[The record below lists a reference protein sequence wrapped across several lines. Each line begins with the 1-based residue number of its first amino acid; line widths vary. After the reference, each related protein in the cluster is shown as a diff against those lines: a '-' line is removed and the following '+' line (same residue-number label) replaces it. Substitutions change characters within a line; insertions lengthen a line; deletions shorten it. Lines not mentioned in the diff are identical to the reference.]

1 MTMPNFGYHL
11 ARLKGNAL
19 RRVYRA
25 LLPVIVRKRPSL
37 QPRTL
42 SGLEV
47 FAYSGETTV
56 PEQVASI
63 RSFLQQVGRPKGFT
77 VVSDGSHSARSI
89 RLLERIDP
97 IVSVRLSIPQPSS
110 GLPEKLL
117 RYLAT
122 HPTGRQL
129 ALIMSL
135 PTNGPAL
142 YADSDVLF
150 FASAPDLAIR
160 ASAHDAPAYYLADC
174 QFSGDARLLRDPS
187 EGNEPVNTGVL
198 LLFEKL
204 DWSLSIQR
212 FLELEG
218 EPNFFTNQTM
228 THLTMHQNRG
238 RPFDP
243 TKYVL
248 QLDDQFVYPD
258 QYAGASL
265 VLRHYVNP
273 VRHKFWIS
281 VKQ

>member
-1 MTMPNFGYHL
+1 
-11 ARLKGNAL
+11 
-19 RRVYRA
+19 
-25 LLPVIVRKRPSL
+25 
-37 QPRTL
+37 
-42 SGLEV
+42 
-47 FAYSGETTV
+47 
-56 PEQVASI
+56 
-63 RSFLQQVGRPKGFT
+63 
-77 VVSDGSHSARSI
+77 
-89 RLLERIDP
+89 
-97 IVSVRLSIPQPSS
+97 
-110 GLPEKLL
+110 
-117 RYLAT
+117 
-122 HPTGRQL
+122 
-129 ALIMSL
+129 MSL

-142 YADSDVLF
+142 YVDSDVLF
-150 FASAPDLAIR
+150 FASAPDLATR
-160 ASAHDAPAYYLADC
+160 AVAHDAPAYYLADC

-187 EGNEPVNTGVL
+187 ERKEPVNTGVL

-228 THLTMHQNRG
+228 THLTMHESGG

-265 VLRHYVNP
+265 ALRHYVNP

-281 VKQ
+281 LKQ